1 MKNIKYL
8 LGNVFI
14 DPMLKQYYFKYT
26 RLNKMYYQKMNF
38 ICFFLSYGLMLSENL
53 KSYMWLKLCLG
64 DSSVLEVSKVSC
76 MTLGGSLAF
85 LVFEIGIIAPI
96 HRILAA

>member
-26 RLNKMYYQKMNF
+26 RLNKIYYQKMNF
-38 ICFFLSYGLMLSENL
+38 ICFFLFILCFNVIQKFKIMYVAQTLSRGQFCSRGLK
-53 KSYMWLKLCLG
+53 KSA
-64 DSSVLEVSKVSC
+64 V
-76 MTLGGSLAF
+76 
-85 LVFEIGIIAPI
+85 
-96 HRILAA
+96 